1 MRFINEVW
9 FRRDRCYR
17 LIITCMANDF
27 STYSFVNRTKW
38 SQKRVLPPTK
48 LESIFFSSGK
58 LNVWY
63 LFATLSISTVKLLI
77 IWESSFIYHL
87 HFTPSEVLLHQIFN
101 TLVFA
106 LRIVPFYLQSSIA
119 YYLDT
124 LLSIMFAFLRRY
136 KKDFP
141 YEALYRS
148 RVSIFRVPFE
158 IPIKWRGL
166 RRDLRLRTIY
176 NTPWNVMLDGAI
188 YRHYIGTNGL
198 HTWP

>member
-9 FRRDRCYR
+9 FRRDRCFR
-17 LIITCMANDF
+17 LIITCMADF
-27 STYSFVNRTKW
+27 STYSFMNRNGA
-38 SQKRVLPPTK
+38 QKRVLPPMK

-63 LFATLSISTVKLLI
+63 FFVTLSISTAKLLI

-87 HFTPSEVLLHQIFN
+87 RFTPSEVLLHPIFN
-101 TLVFA
+101 TLTFELRPVLFA
-106 LRIVPFYLQSSIA
+106 IFSCVLFGYTSID
-119 YYLDT
+119 YICIFT
-124 LLSIMFAFLRRY
+124 MVR
-136 KKDFP
+136 KDFP
-141 YEALYRS
+141 YEAVCRS

-176 NTPWNVMLDGAI
+176 NTPWNVMSDGAI